1 MAFSIVFA
9 IFVKDPTYERKAHYY
24 LGWDRTSQ
32 RNATKFIR
40 KTNVTNAH
48 ARANEFVGKDDSK
61 CFAITAR
68 FNNKLLSKIRK
79 SYV

>member
-1 MAFSIVFA
+1 MWMAFCIVFT

-24 LGWDRTSQ
+24 LGWNRISQ

-48 ARANEFVGKDDSK
+48 ARANENF
-61 CFAITAR
+61 I
-68 FNNKLLSKIRK
+68 LIRI
-79 SYV
+79 Y